1 MVRNHL
7 KRLAVPRVWPIKRK
21 ENTFIVKPNPGAHS
35 LKLGMSLGVFI
46 RDILKYAK
54 TTKEVKKILQN
65 KDILVDGIRRK
76 EHRFIVG
83 LMDVISIP
91 ELKKYYRVILDKK
104 GKIVL
109 IDIKKDDASIKPCR
123 ITGKNK
129 VKGKVQLNLFDG
141 RNILVDKDDYK
152 VNDTIIISL
161 PTQEIKKCIK
171 LDKKGTVFLIGGK
184 HVGETGIVEDIIAD
198 KIRYKSKDG
207 VFETLKRYAFAIGK
221 EKPEIKLEK

>member
-7 KRLAVPRVWPIKRK
+7 KRLAAPKAWNIKRK
-21 ENTFIVKPNPGAHS
+21 ENKFIAKPNPGAHS
-35 LKLGMSLGVFI
+35 LKLGMPLSVFI

-104 GKIVL
+104 GKIGL

-152 VNDTIIISL
+152 VNDTVIISL
-161 PTQEIKKCIK
+161 PKQEIKKCIR
-171 LDKKGTVFLIGGK
+171 LDKKGIVFLIGGK
-184 HVGETGIVEDIIAD
+184 RIGETGIVEDIIAD

-207 VFETLKRYAFAIGK
+207 VFETLKKYAFAIGK